1 MNYQDAHGDW
11 RHRRWMGRTVFD
23 KPSVIGTKFDWIAT
37 CMVSL
42 ILQGNAWGFITGRD
56 GYGYPTGIEWIPP
69 EDVYVEEDPQQRWNP
84 MRAQVYVYGRK
95 VDWMNEL
102 FHVKAFPLPGRIEG
116 ISPLRAFAETIL
128 AGKEAMKYGTTWF
141 QSGGFPPGTFK
152 NNEIEIDGQQAQEMR
167 DHLLKTLRQ
176 RVPLVYGR
184 DWDYKPVTVNANEAQ
199 FIEALQLNATHIA
212 AILNLPPD
220 RLGGTRGDSLT
231 YNCVDAQTEIL
242 TQRGWLTHSQVRE
255 GDLALTAN
263 TMTGL
268 SEWQPVQRVH
278 TWDDG
283 PYPVQRF
290 ESRNHS
296 SASTLNHRWP
306 VTVSRRS
313 GWDWKL
319 TSGLSSEHR
328 VAAAL
333 PVTAPS
339 EAKWSDAL
347 VELIAWFWTE
357 GWQSKYGSVTLAQSD
372 HANPQNVARIRH
384 ALTTVFGPSGSLYE
398 RGVPSWREDHGDRG
412 IVHFRLNARAGR
424 QLIAHAPGKVI
435 SVEFLSQLTRAQ
447 LELFYQVSID
457 ADGTRRRGTGDVIAQ
472 KDKARLDAFQVACAL
487 TGRAGTVCG
496 PNSRGMYHMSIRKSP
511 WVKPNGHAKFTAY
524 GTEPLVWCVQ
534 TENKSWF
541 ARRNG
546 TCYFTGNTT
555 EQSTLQVIEALR
567 PWLVR
572 LEEAFF
578 DCLPQ
583 NRFAR
588 FYTDALLKTDLKTR
602 MDIYVAQRNIGMRT
616 VDELRELEDLPPMRH
631 GVGKEEMP
639 LVLMQ
644 EMAARAGV
652 IPRSILS
659 SVVFE
664 MDLAADR
671 LEEISKKYPQAEGE
685 GNAGPVVQSPVQ
697 YLGGLIT
704 QQNRGGEAG
713 REAEVRLKRI
723 ADRAR
728 ALEKQPEYIGA
739 WIPESHASA
748 PWVNGKKTRDIVL
761 DHVG

>member
-1 MNYQDAHGDW
+1 MNYQDTHGDW

-23 KPSVIGTKFDWIAT
+23 KPSVIGTKFDWVAT

-95 VDWMNEL
+95 VDWINEL

-116 ISPLRAFAETIL
+116 LSPLRAFAETIL

-152 NNEIEIDGQQAQEMR
+152 NNEIEIDGAQAEEMR
-167 DHLLKTLRQ
+167 NHLLKTLRQ

-231 YNCVDAQTEIL
+231 YN
-242 TQRGWLTHSQVRE
+242 
-255 GDLALTAN
+255 
-263 TMTGL
+263 
-268 SEWQPVQRVH
+268 
-278 TWDDG
+278 
-283 PYPVQRF
+283 
-290 ESRNHS
+290 
-296 SASTLNHRWP
+296 
-306 VTVSRRS
+306 
-313 GWDWKL
+313 
-319 TSGLSSEHR
+319 
-328 VAAAL
+328 
-333 PVTAPS
+333 
-339 EAKWSDAL
+339 
-347 VELIAWFWTE
+347 
-357 GWQSKYGSVTLAQSD
+357 
-372 HANPQNVARIRH
+372 
-384 ALTTVFGPSGSLYE
+384 
-398 RGVPSWREDHGDRG
+398 
-412 IVHFRLNARAGR
+412 
-424 QLIAHAPGKVI
+424 
-435 SVEFLSQLTRAQ
+435 
-447 LELFYQVSID
+447 
-457 ADGTRRRGTGDVIAQ
+457 
-472 KDKARLDAFQVACAL
+472 
-487 TGRAGTVCG
+487 
-496 PNSRGMYHMSIRKSP
+496 
-511 WVKPNGHAKFTAY
+511 
-524 GTEPLVWCVQ
+524 
-534 TENKSWF
+534 
-541 ARRNG
+541 
-546 TCYFTGNTT
+546 TT

-602 MDIYVAQRNIGMRT
+602 MDIYVSQRNIGLRT
-616 VDELRELEDLPPMRH
+616 VDELRELEDLPPLRR
-631 GVGKEEMP
+631 GVGEEALP

-664 MDLAADR
+664 MDIAANR
-671 LEEISKKYPQAEGE
+671 LEQYAQEHPQQNDGE
-685 GNAGPVVQSPVQ
+685 DAGPVVQSPAQ
-697 YLGGLIT
+697 YLGSLIT

-728 ALEKQPEYIGA
+728 TLEKQPEYIGA

-748 PWVNGKKTRDIVL
+748 PWINGKKTRDIVL